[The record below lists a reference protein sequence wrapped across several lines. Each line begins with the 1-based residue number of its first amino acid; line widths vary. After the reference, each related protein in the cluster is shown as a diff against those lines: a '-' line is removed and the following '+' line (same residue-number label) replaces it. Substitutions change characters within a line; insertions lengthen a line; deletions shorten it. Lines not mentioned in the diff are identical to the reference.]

1 MNPFYLR
8 MIRAAVMQTDG
19 PKKREASDSLPDSDH
34 CGTETILAE

>member
-19 PKKREASDSLPDSDH
+19 PKKTGSIRLF
-34 CGTETILAE
+34 TR